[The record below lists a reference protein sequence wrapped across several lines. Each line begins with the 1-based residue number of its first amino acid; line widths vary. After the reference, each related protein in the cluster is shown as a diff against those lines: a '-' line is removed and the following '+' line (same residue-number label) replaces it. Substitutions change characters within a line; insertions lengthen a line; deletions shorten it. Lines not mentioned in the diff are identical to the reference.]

1 MSVLV
6 STLYAVHTVLSW
18 RISLNAKQETEM
30 EDETEIKLN
39 SKQNEDNSNCI

>member
-18 RISLNAKQETEM
+18 RISLNAKQETE
-30 EDETEIKLN
+30 EETEIKLN